1 MYNPMP
7 YEDAKDME
15 VELGIALREGGFGF
29 WVLGFGF
36 WVLGFGFW
44 VLGFGFWQALET
56 TSSMS

>member
-15 VELGIALREGGFGF
+15 VELRIALREG
-29 WVLGFGF
+29 VLGFGF

-44 VLGFGFWQALET
+44 VLGFGRL
-56 TSSMS
+56 